1 MPGLNVKGVE
11 AMLTT
16 LIPILFG
23 DKRGPGVPA
32 GVTGRYL
39 KLASLGMWGLL
50 ALVVLLGPIAGF
62 LGIDTSHIQPEHLYT
77 LVFGALIHTGAAV
90 AHAHSRATQAVKV
103 VQALAP
109 QPQAQADT
117 SDPDPPAGPWDFDTN
132 KNPGSRTATVY
143 HAPANV
149 SVAAGAKPSKKIA
162 LTDYGHFRSNLER
175 VSSGVSGTS
184 RFQIKRSKKFV
195 VFEYPDVKDYMA
207 AELCRIHDDSS
218 LQRLEFLQGA
228 TNGDGTASRVVFEL
242 RTRTPGAMS
251 YHQYE
256 PGHYRIIADDDVDG
270 DDNTR
275 SKDVVDFWIVS

>member
-109 QPQAQADT
+109 PQPQADT

-143 HAPANV
+143 HVPANV
-149 SVAAGAKPSKKIA
+149 NVAAGNAPKKKIP
-162 LTDYGHFRSNLER
+162 LTDYGHFRSNLVR
-175 VSSGVSGTS
+175 VPAGSGTS
-184 RFQIKRSKKFV
+184 KFELNRRTKLL
-195 VFEYPDVKDYMA
+195 VFEYPDVKDYMT
-207 AELCRIHDDSS
+207 AELCMVTASGQPERIEI
-218 LQRLEFLQGA
+218 RQGA
-228 TNGDGTASRVVFEL
+228 TNGDGTASRVTFLMRTLDHATRKYHEL
-242 RTRTPGAMS
+242 V
-251 YHQYE
+251 Q
-256 PGHYRIIADDDVDG
+256 GHYRIIADDDVDG
-270 DDNTR
+270 DDNTE
-275 SKDVVDFWIVS
+275 SKDVVDFYIVDR